1 MVSPSLILILVFYY
15 FILFIGD
22 FDGSKIPCLCDV
34 RVPANTCW
42 ERICRRFLFVL
53 TKNLVTEA
61 NDSGKKKPLVT
72 ARANHQRAARLRS
85 PRVKFQLKKTNLFKI
100 PPAQILALPAVGTGS
115 VCPCCDSNSLARP
128 ADSSPTRTSRV
139 VALN

>member
-1 MVSPSLILILVFYY
+1 MVSPSLILIMFFYY
-15 FILFIGD
+15 FILFVGD

-42 ERICRRFLFVL
+42 EQICRRFLFVL

-61 NDSGKKKPLVT
+61 NDSGGKKNPLVT

-100 PPAQILALPAVGTGS
+100 PPLKSLPCPRWEQARSVPAVTASPSPGLLTPNPHVGAGS
-115 VCPCCDSNSLARP
+115 WR
-128 ADSSPTRTSRV
+128 
-139 VALN
+139 